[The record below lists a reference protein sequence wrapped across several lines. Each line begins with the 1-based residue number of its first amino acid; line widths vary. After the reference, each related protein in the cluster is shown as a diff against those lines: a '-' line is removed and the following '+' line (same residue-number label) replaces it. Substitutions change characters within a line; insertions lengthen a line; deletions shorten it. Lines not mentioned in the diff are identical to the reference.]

1 MPQEVY
7 FCKNSPLDVAKL
19 LESQM
24 FRKKT
29 DERVP
34 ENCVGAPDGSV
45 VVSLSYSRGIPRVVA
60 PRNELI
66 SRVSTM
72 AAEDLRVIGE
82 DVRGTYANGSRVH
95 FHQFGD
101 SFSIFA
107 VAVINSIVHCLDD
120 PVKQDLSQLLD

>member
-45 VVSLSYSRGIPRVVA
+45 VVS
-60 PRNELI
+60 
-66 SRVSTM
+66 
-72 AAEDLRVIGE
+72 
-82 DVRGTYANGSRVH
+82 
-95 FHQFGD
+95 
-101 SFSIFA
+101 
-107 VAVINSIVHCLDD
+107 
-120 PVKQDLSQLLD
+120 

>member
-1 MPQEVY
+1 
-7 FCKNSPLDVAKL
+7 
-19 LESQM
+19 
-24 FRKKT
+24 
-29 DERVP
+29 
-34 ENCVGAPDGSV
+34 
-45 VVSLSYSRGIPRVVA
+45 
-60 PRNELI
+60 
-66 SRVSTM
+66 M